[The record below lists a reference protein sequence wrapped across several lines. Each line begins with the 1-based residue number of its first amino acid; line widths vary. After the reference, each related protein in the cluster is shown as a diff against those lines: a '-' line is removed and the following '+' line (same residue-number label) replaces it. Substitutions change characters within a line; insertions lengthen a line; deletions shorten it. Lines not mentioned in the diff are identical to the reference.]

1 MTDQSHRTDDQA
13 TMQVAR
19 QRLDVLDNFDHAFG
33 QITPVSDGEIA
44 IKAECREACNMILT
58 NFKQAGG

>member
-19 QRLDVLDNFDHAFG
+19 QMLDVLDNFDHAFG
-33 QITPVSDGEIA
+33 
-44 IKAECREACNMILT
+44 
-58 NFKQAGG
+58 